1 MKKKDYNG
9 RYILV
14 NNKVVP
20 CPDLHK
26 WALFFEDD
34 NNRIVKQDT
43 LANGIRISTVFI
55 GIDSAYPGRKPL
67 LFETMTF
74 TDDPKY
80 SHWSYALIERYAT
93 YNQALKGHMKTYW
106 KLILI

>member
-1 MKKKDYNG
+1 MKKQNHYG

-14 NNKVVP
+14 DNKPVP
-20 CPDLHK
+20 CPDLYK
-26 WALFFEDD
+26 WAIFFEDD

-55 GIDSAYPGRKPL
+55 GIDIVYSVRKPL

-80 SHWSYALIERYAT
+80 NEWSSIVIGRYAT

-106 KLILI
+106 ELILI